1 MNVYEE
7 RGYENRDDYLKFLA
21 SDLCLPEDTVF
32 ALADMLGSGEDFDG
46 LVTALEEY
54 QDDNVF

>member
-7 RGYENRDDYLKFLA
+7 QGYKNRTGYLKFLA
-21 SDLCLPEDTVF
+21 SDLCLPEDIVF
-32 ALADMLGSGEDFDG
+32 ALANMLGSGEDFDG

>member
-7 RGYENRDDYLKFLA
+7 QGYKNRVDYLKFLA
-21 SDLCLPEDTVF
+21 SDLCLPEDIVF
-32 ALADMLGSGEDFDG
+32 ALADMLGGGEDFDG

>member
-7 RGYENRDDYLKFLA
+7 QGYKNRTGYLKFLA
-21 SDLCLPEDTVF
+21 SDLCLPEDIVF
-32 ALADMLGSGEDFDG
+32 ALADMLGGGEDFDG